1 MLLKRKDF
9 LAYFQVALLAPLL
22 IIIKLLEQADS
33 SVLQLCEMLLVS
45 TLNLRYLKLD
55 VFHLELNLRLANAL
69 NSSKYAELPFS
80 SCFPQARRCCSRC

>member
-1 MLLKRKDF
+1 MLLERKHF
-9 LAYFQVALLAPLL
+9 LAYFQVTLLTPLL
-22 IIIKLLEQADS
+22 IIVKLLKQADR
-33 SVLQLCEMLLVS
+33 SVLQLCEVLLVS

-69 NSSKYAELPFS
+69 NSSIFVELPFS